1 MKSLSF
7 FSTVVLFLAVCMLSP
22 TVLMAQE
29 SENLIVI
36 SGVVKDAR
44 NKRTLEYVNVTVPGS
59 NVGTITNSDDAFTLK
74 IRPDIQKGSI
84 EFSHLG
90 YQTRTLVIPAPG
102 KGDQVF
108 LLTPNSVVLKE
119 VVVSPVDP
127 RKLVEQA
134 MRKKTTNYNGH
145 PAMHTGFYRE
155 TAQKRRKYISI
166 SEAIVDVYK
175 TPYADDISKD
185 RVRVFKGRRLLS
197 PRLSDTL
204 AIKLVGGP
212 TQALVMDMVKNPD
225 VLLSQEYMPFYEYAL
240 ADYVT
245 IDDRLHYA
253 IRFTP
258 RVKLEEPL
266 YEGTLYIDRETLA
279 ITRCEFN
286 LDMRDKN
293 KVTQM
298 ILRSKPPGLVFKPSH
313 LSYLVTYRQADGKTY
328 LNYMRTE
335 IKFRCDWKKKFL
347 STSYTVL
354 SEVVLTDRTDN
365 PLATI
370 PTREAFRM
378 HHVLSDRVMDFYDE
392 DFWEDYNII
401 EPTESLESAVKR
413 LKKVNL

>member
-1 MKSLSF
+1 MKSRSL
-7 FSTVVLFLAVCMLSP
+7 FSTVLLLLGVCWIGP
-22 TVLMAQE
+22 TETMAQE
-29 SENLIVI
+29 SDPLIVI

-44 NKRTLEYVNVTVPGS
+44 TKRTLEYVNVTVAGS
-59 NVGTITNSDDAFTLK
+59 NAGTITNSDGAFTLK
-74 IRPDIQKGSI
+74 IRPEMRSHSI

-90 YQTRTLVIPAPG
+90 YQTRTAAIPAGG
-102 KGDQVF
+102 KEDQVF

-127 RKLVEQA
+127 RTLVEQA
-134 MRKKTTNYNGH
+134 MRKKITNYNDCS
-145 PAMHTGFYRE
+145 AMHTGFYRE

-175 TPYADDISKD
+175 TPYAEDISKD

-225 VLLSQEYMPFYEYAL
+225 VLLSHEYMPFYEYIL

-253 IRFTP
+253 IRFAP
-258 RVKLEEPL
+258 RARLEEPL
-266 YEGTLYIDRETLA
+266 YEGTLYIDTESVA

-286 LDMRDKN
+286 LDMRDKK

-298 ILRSKPPGLVFKPSH
+298 ILRSKPPGLVFKPSN
-313 LSYLVTYRQADGKTY
+313 LSYLVTYRQVEGKTY

-347 STSYTVL
+347 STGYTVL
-354 SEVVLTDRTDN
+354 SEVVLTDREDN
-365 PLATI
+365 PLTPI
-370 PTREAFRM
+370 PARESFRM

-392 DFWEDYNII
+392 NFWEDYNII

-413 LKKVNL
+413 LKKVNR

>member
-1 MKSLSF
+1 MKPRPF
-7 FSTVVLFLAVCMLSP
+7 FP
-22 TVLMAQE
+22 TVLLLLGACCMYPTETLAQE

-44 NKRTLEYVNVTVPGS
+44 NKRTLEYVNVTAAGS
-59 NVGTITNSDDAFTLK
+59 NVGTITNSDGAFTLK
-74 IRPDIQKGSI
+74 IRPDIQSQSI

-90 YQTRTLVIPAPG
+90 YQSRTVTIPARG
-102 KGDQVF
+102 KQDQVF

-134 MRKKTTNYNGH
+134 MQKKVTNYNDCS
-145 PAMHTGFYRE
+145 AMHTGFYRE

-175 TPYADDISKD
+175 TPYTEDISKD

-225 VLLSQEYMPFYEYAL
+225 VLLSHEYMPFYEYIL

-253 IRFTP
+253 IRFAP
-258 RVKLEEPL
+258 RARLEDPL
-266 YEGTLYIDRETLA
+266 YEGTLYIDTESVA

-286 LDMRDKN
+286 LDMRDKK

-313 LSYLVTYRQADGKTY
+313 LSYLVTYRQAEGKTY

-335 IKFRCDWKKKFL
+335 IKFRCDWKKKLL

-354 SEVVLTDRTDN
+354 SEVVLTDREDN

-370 PTREAFRM
+370 PARESFRM

-392 DFWEDYNII
+392 NFWEDYNII